1 MQGALAMGSRRHL
14 IVLLGAILV
23 AAGGSGALVEII
35 TGHNNKVDNNLAAQ
49 PMDDLVIT
57 RDIAYAPGELHSL
70 DIYAPLT
77 PGAPRPVVVFFHG
90 GGYDS
95 GQKADSA
102 WVGAALARRGYVVVV
117 PDFRLYP
124 KVIWPAFLLDCAA
137 AVRWTH
143 DNIASHGGDPSEL
156 VLMGHSSGAYNAM
169 SLAVDRRWLNE
180 VGMDPG
186 HDLRA
191 AVGLSGP
198 YDDLP
203 AINPTTNLKVQTI
216 FGPKSQWPDTQP
228 VNHAHGRSP
237 PLLLITGD
245 RDDIVDPVESD
256 MLAENVR
263 KSGGVVKLIH
273 YPTLDHTGTLEAL
286 APQKGKNPQVMDDIT
301 AFISAPRT
309 IAAN

>member
-1 MQGALAMGSRRHL
+1 MQAALAMGWRRYL
-14 IVLLGAILV
+14 IVLLSAMLV
-23 AAGGSGALVEII
+23 AVVCGGALVEII
-35 TGHNNKVDNNLAAQ
+35 IRHDNKFDKNLAAQ
-49 PMDDLVIT
+49 PMDDLAIT
-57 RDIAYAPGELHSL
+57 HDIAYAPGDRHGL
-70 DIYAPLT
+70 DIYVSLA

-95 GQKADSA
+95 GDKADLA
-102 WVGAALARRGYVVVV
+102 WLGAALARRGYVVVV

-124 KVIWPAFLLDCAA
+124 QVIWPAFLQDCAA
-137 AVRWTH
+137 AVRWTR
-143 DNIASHGGDPSEL
+143 DNAARYGGDPSKL
-156 VLMGHSSGAYNAM
+156 VLMGHSSGAYNAI
-169 SLAVDRRWLNE
+169 SLAVDRRWLGE
-180 VGMDPG
+180 VGMDPDR
-186 HDLRA
+186 DLRA

-198 YDDLP
+198 YDDMQ
-203 AINPTTNLKVQTI
+203 TTNLKIQTI
-216 FGPKSQWPDTQP
+216 FGPKRQWPDTQP

-286 APQKGKNPQVMDDIT
+286 VPQKGKNPQVMDDVT